1 MRGAVDQGWTRGGGF
16 CGPGI
21 GGSSRGLG
29 EIGPEDQLISLQVT
43 RDFRA

>member
-1 MRGAVDQGWTRGGGF
+1 MRGVLDQGWTGGGGF

-21 GGSSRGLG
+21 GGSSRVLG
-29 EIGPEDQLISLQVT
+29 KIGPEDQISSLQVT